1 MVEQNNNNQ
10 AEKSALEQ
18 FGRDLCEDAANGKLD
33 PVIGRD
39 EEIRHVIRVLAR
51 RTKNNPVLIG
61 EPGVGKTAIVEG
73 LAQRIVNG
81 DVPESLKCKLIAL
94 DMSAIVAGAMYKGQ
108 FEERLKAVLKEVE
121 EAAGKIIL
129 FIDEIHVVLGAG
141 KSEGA
146 MDAANLMKPM
156 LARGQLKCVGAT
168 TLAEYRMHVE
178 KDPAFER
185 RFQQVLVGEPNV
197 TDTVTIL
204 RGLSKQYERHHGV
217 RITDDALIKAAQL
230 SSRYISGRFQ
240 PDKSIDLIDEACA
253 KVRVQ
258 LDSRPEVID
267 KLERQKLQL
276 EIEQKA
282 LKGSK
287 DKQRTKEVKESL
299 ERIES
304 ELQPLLKR
312 YEREKSR
319 VDEINKTQKKL
330 AELYNKKNMA
340 QRQRDVQTA
349 SDLEYFAIPQ
359 LQEKLRQ
366 LQMEETDRKERMM
379 AVDEASDEA
388 DKPLVAEVV
397 DVSQIYDVVSQW
409 TGIPVSKMGMSE
421 RDKIL
426 TLDQSLAERVVGQQ
440 EAVES
445 VAAAIMRNKGGLS
458 REKQPIGSFL
468 FCGTTG
474 VGKTELARAL
484 AVQLFDSEKNM
495 VRIDMS
501 EYMES
506 HSVARLIGSPP
517 GYVGYEQGG
526 QLTEA
531 VRRRPYNVVLFDEI
545 EKAHPQVLNVL
556 LQILDDGVLTDS
568 HGKRVDFSNTIIILT
583 SNVGAEFLLA
593 SEDTPKTKELVMA
606 AVRSHFKPELL
617 NRIDEIV
624 LFNKLSRDM
633 LARVLTLQLKNVSD
647 RIKDRNISVNLS
659 YEAIDYII
667 REAYKP
673 EYGARPL
680 RRYLE
685 SKVVTPLSKMILKD
699 EVQDGDI
706 VEVTANMKG
715 LVLTRT
721 PGPESM
727 NHDAKR
733 RRVL

>member
-1 MVEQNNNNQ
+1 MVEQNND
-10 AEKSALEQ
+10 AEKSALQ
-18 FGRDLCEDAANGKLD
+18 QYGRDLCEDAANGKLD

-121 EAAGKIIL
+121 DAAGKIIL

-204 RGLSKQYERHHGV
+204 RGLSKQYEQHHGV

-299 ERIES
+299 KRIEA

-330 AELYNKKNMA
+330 AELYNKKNTA

-379 AVDEASDEA
+379 AVDEESDE
-388 DKPLVAEVV
+388 KPLVAEVV
-397 DVSQIYDVVSQW
+397 DVNQIYDVVSHW

-426 TLDQSLAERVVGQQ
+426 TLDKSLAERVVGQQ
-440 EAVES
+440 DAVDS

-484 AVQLFDSEKNM
+484 AVQLFDNEKNM

-506 HSVARLIGSPP
+506 HSVSRLIGSPP

-545 EKAHPQVLNVL
+545 EKAHPSVLNVL

-593 SEDTPKTKELVMA
+593 SEDTPKSKELVMA
-606 AVRSHFKPELL
+606 AVRAHFKPELL

-633 LARVLTLQLKNVSD
+633 LASVLTLQLKNVAD

-667 REAYKP
+667 QEAYVP

-706 VEVTANMKG
+706 VEVSANMQG

-721 PGPESM
+721 PGPDSVAKEP
-727 NHDAKR
+727 KR
-733 RRVL
+733 RRML